1 MTGPND
7 DTGNPELDPALGAEL
22 HRARDVAEPGS
33 DELDALFAS
42 IEESTREA
50 DRLPR
55 MRLRAASTS
64 VRRALAIGSF
74 VAIAFFTYA
83 TAGRADLAVYPLPRF
98 LAECLAYATLLGA
111 SLALALRPQH
121 VPTLP
126 RRVVALFTGAT
137 LLATVVLAVAPPP
150 HHLPLFLV
158 EGFHASWTDGLPC
171 LYIGL
176 LLGLPIYFVAR
187 VLDRGTPL
195 SSVLAAASAGLMGNL
210 ALELHCPSVDA
221 RHRLVGHASVG
232 FVFLAC
238 LGLAHLVDRTLRR
251 RRS

>member
-7 DTGNPELDPALGAEL
+7 ETGSPGLDPALGAEL
-22 HRARDVAEPGS
+22 DRAREGDAPGK

-42 IEESTREA
+42 IEQATRDA
-50 DRLPR
+50 DRSPR
-55 MRLRAASTS
+55 MRLRAAPTS
-64 VRRALAIGSF
+64 VRRAIAIASF
-74 VAIAFFTYA
+74 VAIAIFTYA
-83 TAGRADLAVYPLPRF
+83 TAGRTDLALYPLGRF
-98 LAECLAYATLLGA
+98 VAECLAYATLLGT

-121 VPTLP
+121 VPSLP
-126 RRVVALFTGAT
+126 RPVVSLFTAAT
-137 LLATVVLAVAPPP
+137 LLATVALAVAPPP

-176 LLGLPIYFVAR
+176 LLGLPVYFLAR

-238 LGLAHLVDRTLRR
+238 LGIAYLVERAIRR
-251 RRS
+251 RRT